1 MPDFDSARRAAL
13 MSDLMNL
20 FQGRPVDLL
29 PFTEVK
35 EVLRLRQVVDRG
47 IQEIPLDRIV
57 GTVVREHELTG
68 YSFREMNLSAIAG
81 TK

>member
-1 MPDFDSARRAAL
+1 
-13 MSDLMNL
+13 MSDLLNL

-29 PFTEVK
+29 PFNEVK

-57 GTVVREHELTG
+57 GTVDASTNLTG
-68 YSFREMNLSAIAG
+68 HSYREMNLFAIAG